1 MLYVLRLS
9 TGDCIL
15 VEAPDQSIAR
25 DFALGYRL
33 EEGESV
39 VSVRPLPRFAARFSP
54 NDSAS
59 LDVNS
64 WDDATL
70 DDILAHEY
78 PLLNEAYRQANS
90 TPLMEAASVNR
101 DTLNQLKDAHEKNL
115 EIIRRGLRLELQ
127 RFAAEHAE
135 KQKATR
141 T

>member
-9 TGDCIL
+9 TGDCII
-15 VEAPDQSIAR
+15 VEAPDQNIAR
-25 DFALGYRL
+25 DLAASSGL

-39 VSVRPLPRFAARFSP
+39 VSVRALPRFAARFSP

-59 LDVNS
+59 LDVGS

-78 PLLNEAYRQANS
+78 PLLNQAFRQANS
-90 TPLMEAASVNR
+90 VGLMEAARVSPEV
-101 DTLNQLKDAHEKNL
+101 LNQLKEAQEKNL
-115 EIIRRGLRLELQ
+115 QIIRKGLRMELE
-127 RFAAEHAE
+127 RSTGETVE

-141 T
+141 S